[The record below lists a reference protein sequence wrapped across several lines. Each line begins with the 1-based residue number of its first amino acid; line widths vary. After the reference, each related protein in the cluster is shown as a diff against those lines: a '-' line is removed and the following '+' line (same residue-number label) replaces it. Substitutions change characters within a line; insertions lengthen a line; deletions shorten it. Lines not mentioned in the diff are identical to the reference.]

1 MLSIADFGSLSQFGS
16 SRDRSDRSILL
27 TYRDMLK
34 TAIFKK
40 SHFGDAIAGIVTVFG
55 IDILIIFIGLLLN
68 TFSPIFLSVVFSIG
82 LIQLIYVIPLL
93 RWSMKRRVKG
103 FSKGLMIGATA
114 IAAINIICFLVTFK
128 FLLGSA
134 R

>member
-1 MLSIADFGSLSQFGS
+1 
-16 SRDRSDRSILL
+16 
-27 TYRDMLK
+27 MLK

-55 IDILIIFIGLLLN
+55 IDILIIFIALLLN
-68 TFSPIFLSVVFSIG
+68 TFSPIFMSVVFSIG
-82 LIQLIYVIPLL
+82 LIQLIYVLPLL

-103 FSKGLMIGATA
+103 FSKGLLLGA
-114 IAAINIICFLVTFK
+114 IAIAVINIICFLVTFK
-128 FLLGSA
+128 FFVSGA